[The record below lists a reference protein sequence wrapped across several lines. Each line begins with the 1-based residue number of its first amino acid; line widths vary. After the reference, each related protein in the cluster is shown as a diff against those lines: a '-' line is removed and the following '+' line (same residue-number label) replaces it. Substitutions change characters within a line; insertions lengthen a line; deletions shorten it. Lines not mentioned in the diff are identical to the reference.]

1 MTYRLD
7 KITLRLRNDE
17 ESLAKINEIFAD
29 IVLGKIPLVYT
40 SENEFID
47 GIAPISEYS
56 NYESD
61 ETGEF
66 DYSICAVTNVFF
78 TQLENDVSEGLFKE
92 YVFKADDVVTCA
104 QKAWQQVWEDQRNNK
119 IDRSFVKDYESTV
132 PRELTNDGTAHCYL
146 YIGVK

>member
-7 KITLRLRNDE
+7 KITLRLKNDD

-47 GIAPISEYS
+47 GIAPVSEYS
-56 NYESD
+56 NYECD

-66 DYSICAVTNVFF
+66 DYSICAVTKDFF
-78 TQLENDVSEGLFKE
+78 TQLENDVS
-92 YVFKADDVVTCA
+92 TCA
-104 QKAWQQVWEDQRNNK
+104 QKAWQHVWEDQRNNK
-119 IDRSFVKDYESTV
+119 INRSFVKDYESTI
-132 PRELTNDGTAHCYL
+132 PRELTNDGKAHCYL